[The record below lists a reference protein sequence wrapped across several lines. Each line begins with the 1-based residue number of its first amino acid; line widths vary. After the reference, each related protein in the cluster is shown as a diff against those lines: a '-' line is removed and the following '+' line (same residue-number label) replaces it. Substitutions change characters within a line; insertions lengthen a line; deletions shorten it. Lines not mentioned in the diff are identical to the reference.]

1 MHYSCSRSNKRDKL
15 LCLSLWFI
23 SFIQLT
29 NLLCASCFFCRTTW
43 HLLQYPIPIFCKNK
57 AGGQMKAPNEP
68 PPPLAS
74 STTLSTLTTSVAT
87 ENICTS
93 IDSLMNLIRVLRLSV
108 VVMGEERLK
117 EEEVECWEDGI
128 VMQEIC
134 KETKGIEDEL
144 RELMGSTDWFYFIL
158 ILFHGSWICLL
169 ACFLLEWIGWNEL
182 DGMKSLSK
190 WSSDVP

>member
-1 MHYSCSRSNKRDKL
+1 
-15 LCLSLWFI
+15 
-23 SFIQLT
+23 
-29 NLLCASCFFCRTTW
+29 
-43 HLLQYPIPIFCKNK
+43 
-57 AGGQMKAPNEP
+57 MKAPNEP

-144 RELMGSTDWFYFIL
+144 RELMGSTD
-158 ILFHGSWICLL
+158 
-169 ACFLLEWIGWNEL
+169 
-182 DGMKSLSK
+182 
-190 WSSDVP
+190 